1 MVASKLIRI
10 FQNLSDSNRR
20 EPFDKRIAAEM
31 PKKRIREAE
40 KALGYTFRNKSLLVK
55 SLTHPSYLLHS
66 KEQINNNQ
74 RLEFL
79 GDAVIQLVLT
89 ETLYFKFPQER
100 EGQLTKTRSGYAR
113 GDYMARIARAL
124 KLQDFLLLKPRDRH
138 AGIGERDSSLGDA
151 FESIIGA
158 VYLDSNWETAR
169 DLILRLYGNLESDPV
184 EEGAIANPKGVLQE
198 IIQPKYGND
207 ALRYETTKQ
216 EGNPHNRVFEITVFC
231 KDETLGAG
239 SGRTKK
245 EASENAALKAIAALE
260 NRQ

>member
-1 MVASKLIRI
+1 MVGSKLKRI
-10 FQNLSDSNRR
+10 FQNLSDSARR
-20 EPFDKRIAAEM
+20 EPFDKRIASEM
-31 PKKRIREAE
+31 PKKRIREVE
-40 KALGYTFRNKSLLVK
+40 KSLGYTFRNKSLLVK
-55 SLTHPSYLLHS
+55 SLTHPSYLLHT

-89 ETLYFKFPQER
+89 ETLYFKFPNER

-113 GDYMARIARAL
+113 GDYMARIARKL
-124 KLQDFLLLKPRDRH
+124 KLNEFLLLKPRDRD
-138 AGIGERDSSLGDA
+138 AGIGEKESSLGDV

-158 VYLDSNWETAR
+158 VYLDSDWVTAR
-169 DLILRLYGNLESDPV
+169 DLILRLYDNLETDPV
-184 EEGAIANPKGVLQE
+184 EDGTIANPKGVLQE
-198 IIQPKYGND
+198 LIQPQFGND

-231 KDETLGAG
+231 NDEALGVG

-245 EASENAALKAIAALE
+245 EASENAALEAIEALE
-260 NRQ
+260 KRQ